1 MAKNQQFTW
10 AQAVR
15 DIVVEAIRKGQ
26 ILALTVAGAI
36 LLFLWRLPDQ
46 SLLLVWQDVRD
57 GANRNWILSFV
68 CNLLLVGGWF
78 VHSRRLRRTFE
89 GEFERISAERNQLQK
104 QLGVG
109 VRSSEGS

>member
-1 MAKNQQFTW
+1 MAKIKQFTW

-26 ILALTVAGAI
+26 ILALAIGGAL

-46 SLLLVWQDVRD
+46 SLLVVWQDIRD
-57 GANRNWILSFV
+57 AANRNWLLSV
-68 CNLLLVGGWF
+68 AVNVMLVGGWF
-78 VHSRRLRRTFE
+78 MHSRRLRRTFE
-89 GEFERISAERNQLQK
+89 VEFERISSERNQLQK

-109 VRSSEGS
+109 VRSSEG